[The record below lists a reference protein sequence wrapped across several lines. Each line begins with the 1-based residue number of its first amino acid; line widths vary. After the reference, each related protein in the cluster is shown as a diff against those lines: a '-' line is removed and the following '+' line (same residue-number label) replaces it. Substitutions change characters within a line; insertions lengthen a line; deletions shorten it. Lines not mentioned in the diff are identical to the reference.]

1 MWTDDCSRKPNWLH
15 CHTSFPDKATGNC
28 YVKKIMLTLRIIF
41 HILSECSPPPPSL
54 TFENSCRKKSWERQT
69 FGCFSFLL
77 NGWKMLIGAHV
88 SRKTKGKGGGEGRNV
103 RVRDAGILK
112 REICHFIQPSWEGFL
127 PRLFEEAGNL
137 VVYAVCL
144 SKVWPVVVC
153 SV

>member
-1 MWTDDCSRKPNWLH
+1 
-15 CHTSFPDKATGNC
+15 
-28 YVKKIMLTLRIIF
+28 
-41 HILSECSPPPPSL
+41 
-54 TFENSCRKKSWERQT
+54 
-69 FGCFSFLL
+69 
-77 NGWKMLIGAHV
+77 MLIGAHV

-144 SKVWPVVVC
+144 SKV
-153 SV
+153 